1 MKTESGK
8 QKLIEAFQ
16 AEKVLDLELVKEI
29 IGTTSR
35 MTVFRQL
42 KSLGYYSSYS
52 HAGKYYTLEPIPL
65 FDPNGLWSFGGV
77 HFSKYGNLMETI
89 PALVKRSES
98 GYFASELEE
107 MLHVFVHNA
116 VGKLF
121 MLHQLLREQIGDRY
135 LYLSPVLAE
144 SQFNARKRILTQGV
158 GESGSIG
165 DLTGPPEIIEHLK
178 TFLSVLNEKQRRL
191 YLGLESIK
199 LGHGG
204 DVHMAS
210 VAGVNIKTVSRGRH
224 ELLSKEID
232 LDRIRRK
239 GAGRPTLKK
248 TKS

>member
-1 MKTESGK
+1 MKTESRK
-8 QKLIEAFQ
+8 QKLIEVFQ
-16 AEKVLDLELVKEI
+16 SQRVLDLGIVKEI

-42 KSLGYYSSYS
+42 KELGYYSSYS
-52 HAGKYYTLEPIPL
+52 HSGKYYTHGSIPV
-65 FDPNGLWSFGGV
+65 FDRNGLWSYGGV
-77 HFSKYGNLMETI
+77 RFSKHGNLMETI
-89 PALVKRSES
+89 PVLVKKSEA

-107 MLHVFVHNA
+107 LLHVFVHNA

-121 MLHQLLREQIGDRY
+121 ALGRLQREQIVDRY

-144 SQFNARKRILTQGV
+144 SQFLARKKMLTQGAAK
-158 GESGSIG
+158 SSSIT
-165 DLTGPPEIIEHLK
+165 DSTGQEIIEHLM

-191 YLGLESIK
+191 YLGLESIR

-204 DVHMAS
+204 DVRMAS
-210 VAGVNIKTVSRGRH
+210 VAGVNVKTVSHGRH

-232 LDRIRRK
+232 LDRVRRK
-239 GAGRPTLKK
+239 GAGRLPLKK